1 MNRRFWVEVRVSYDG
16 VTEKGEKANMKE
28 TWLVRAATS
37 AEAESRATEKV
48 CAYNGV
54 EDVDVEACVKR
65 NIAAIWVSSINDGL
79 MKFVKRNIAALWVSS
94 INDGLMKFVKFY
106 KVRCEG
112 LLVNAET
119 GKERIC
125 KRNYLI
131 MSPNMLDAYE
141 TFVKCIS
148 DSEFSEFEVL
158 GINLT
163 PIVKVL
169 SDHE

>member
-28 TWLVRAATS
+28 TWLVRAATF

-48 CAYNGV
+48 CAYTGV
-54 EDVDVEACVKR
+54 EDVGVEACVKR
-65 NIAAIWVSSINDGL
+65 NIAAFWVSSLNGD
-79 MKFVKRNIAALWVSS
+79 
-94 INDGLMKFVKFY
+94 KFY

-112 LLVNAET
+112 LLVNEKT
-119 GKERIC
+119 GKSRIV
-125 KRNYLI
+125 KRDYLI
-131 MSPNMLDAYE
+131 LSPNMLDAYE
-141 TFVKCIS
+141 TFVKCMS
-148 DSEFSEFEVL
+148 DSDFSEFEVS

-163 PIVKVL
+163 PIVEIL

>member
-28 TWLVRAATS
+28 TWLVRAATF

-54 EDVDVEACVKR
+54 EDVGVEACVKR
-65 NIAAIWVSSINDGL
+65 NIAAFWVSSLNDDL
-79 MKFVKRNIAALWVSS
+79 M
-94 INDGLMKFVKFY
+94 KFY

-148 DSEFSEFEVL
+148 DSEFSEIKML

-163 PIVKVL
+163 PIVEVL

>member
-16 VTEKGEKANMKE
+16 VTGKGEKTNMKE
-28 TWLVRAATS
+28 TWLVRAATF

-54 EDVDVEACVKR
+54 EDVGMEACVKR
-65 NIAAIWVSSINDGL
+65 NIAALLNGD
-79 MKFVKRNIAALWVSS
+79 
-94 INDGLMKFVKFY
+94 KFY

-141 TFVKCIS
+141 TFVKCMS
-148 DSEFSEFEVL
+148 DSDFSEFEVL

-163 PIVKVL
+163 PIVEVL

>member
-16 VTEKGEKANMKE
+16 VTEKGEKTNMKE
-28 TWLVRAATS
+28 TWLVRAATF

-48 CAYNGV
+48 CAYTGV
-54 EDVDVEACVKR
+54 EDVGVEACVKR
-65 NIAAIWVSSINDGL
+65 NID
-79 MKFVKRNIAALWVSS
+79 ALWVSS
-94 INDGLMKFVKFY
+94 LNDDLMKFY

-148 DSEFSEFEVL
+148 DSEFSEIKML

-163 PIVKVL
+163 PIVEVL
-169 SDHE
+169 SDQE

>member
-16 VTEKGEKANMKE
+16 VTEKGEKTNMKE
-28 TWLVRAATS
+28 TWLVRAATF

-48 CAYNGV
+48 CAYTGV
-54 EDVDVEACVKR
+54 EDVGVEACVKR
-65 NIAAIWVSSINDGL
+65 NID
-79 MKFVKRNIAALWVSS
+79 ALWVSS
-94 INDGLMKFVKFY
+94 LNDDLMKFY

-148 DSEFSEFEVL
+148 DSEFSEIKML

-163 PIVKVL
+163 PIVEVL
-169 SDHE
+169 IDQE

>member
-16 VTEKGEKANMKE
+16 VTEKGEKTNMKE
-28 TWLVRAATS
+28 TWLVRAATF

-79 MKFVKRNIAALWVSS
+79 MKFT
-94 INDGLMKFVKFY
+94 KFY

-112 LLVNAET
+112 LLVNEET

-141 TFVKCIS
+141 TFVKCMS
-148 DSEFSEFEVL
+148 DSDFSEFEVL
-158 GINLT
+158 GINLS
-163 PIVKVL
+163 PIVEVL

>member
-1 MNRRFWVEVRVSYDG
+1 MNKRFWVEVRVSYDG

-28 TWLVRAATS
+28 TWLVRAATF

-54 EDVDVEACVKR
+54 EDVGVEACVKR
-65 NIAAIWVSSINDGL
+65 NIAAFWVSSLD
-79 MKFVKRNIAALWVSS
+79 
-94 INDGLMKFVKFY
+94 DDKFY

-112 LLVNAET
+112 LLVNEKT
-119 GKERIC
+119 GKERIV
-125 KRNYLI
+125 KRDYLVL
-131 MSPNMLDAYE
+131 SPNMLDAYE
-141 TFVKCIS
+141 TFVKCMS
-148 DSEFSEFEVL
+148 DSDFSEFEVS

-163 PIVKVL
+163 PIVEVL

>member
-16 VTEKGEKANMKE
+16 VTEKGEKTNMKE
-28 TWLVRAATS
+28 TWLVRAATF

-54 EDVDVEACVKR
+54 EDVGVEAC
-65 NIAAIWVSSINDGL
+65 
-79 MKFVKRNIAALWVSS
+79 VKRNIAALWVSS
-94 INDGLMKFVKFY
+94 LNGDKFY

-112 LLVNAET
+112 LLVNEKT
-119 GKERIC
+119 GKERIV

-141 TFVKCIS
+141 TFVKCMS
-148 DSEFSEFEVL
+148 DSDFSEFEGL

-163 PIVKVL
+163 PIVEVL
-169 SDHE
+169 SDQE

>member
-28 TWLVRAATS
+28 TWLVRAATF

-65 NIAAIWVSSINDGL
+65 NIAA
-79 MKFVKRNIAALWVSS
+79 FWVSS

-119 GKERIC
+119 GNERIC

-141 TFVKCIS
+141 TFVKCMS
-148 DSEFSEFEVL
+148 DSDFSEFEVL

-163 PIVKVL
+163 PIVEVL

>member
-1 MNRRFWVEVRVSYDG
+1 MNRRFWVEVRVSFDG

-28 TWLVRAATS
+28 TWLVRAATF

-48 CAYNGV
+48 CAYTGV
-54 EDVDVEACVKR
+54 EDVGVEACVKR
-65 NIAAIWVSSINDGL
+65 NIDALFVSSLNDDL
-79 MKFVKRNIAALWVSS
+79 M
-94 INDGLMKFVKFY
+94 KFY

-112 LLVNAET
+112 LLVDAET
-119 GKERIC
+119 GKDRIC

-141 TFVKCIS
+141 TFVKCMS
-148 DSEFSEFEVL
+148 DSEFSEIKML

-163 PIVKVL
+163 PIVEVL

>member
-1 MNRRFWVEVRVSYDG
+1 MNRKFWVEVRVSYDG

-28 TWLVRAATS
+28 TWLVRAATF

-48 CAYNGV
+48 CAYTGV
-54 EDVDVEACVKR
+54 EDVGVEACVKR
-65 NIAAIWVSSINDGL
+65 NID
-79 MKFVKRNIAALWVSS
+79 ALWVSS
-94 INDGLMKFVKFY
+94 LNDDLMKFY

-119 GKERIC
+119 GKERIV

-141 TFVKCIS
+141 TFVKCMS
-148 DSEFSEFEVL
+148 DSDFSEYEVL

-163 PIVKVL
+163 PIVEIL
-169 SDHE
+169 SYHE

>member
-1 MNRRFWVEVRVSYDG
+1 MNKRFWVEVRVSYDG

-28 TWLVRAATS
+28 TWLVRAATF

-54 EDVDVEACVKR
+54 EDVGVESCVKR
-65 NIAAIWVSSINDGL
+65 NID
-79 MKFVKRNIAALWVSS
+79 ALWVSS
-94 INDGLMKFVKFY
+94 LNGDKFY

-125 KRNYLI
+125 KCNYLI
-131 MSPNMLDAYE
+131 LSPNMLDAYE

-148 DSEFSEFEVL
+148 DSEFSEIKML

-163 PIVKVL
+163 PIVEVL
-169 SDHE
+169 NDHE

>member
-1 MNRRFWVEVRVSYDG
+1 MNRKFWVEVRVSYDG

-28 TWLVRAATS
+28 TWLVRAATF

-48 CAYNGV
+48 CAYTGV
-54 EDVDVEACVKR
+54 EDVGVEACVKR
-65 NIAAIWVSSINDGL
+65 NID
-79 MKFVKRNIAALWVSS
+79 ALWVSS
-94 INDGLMKFVKFY
+94 LNDDLMKFY

-119 GKERIC
+119 GKERIV

-141 TFVKCIS
+141 TFVKYIS
-148 DSEFSEFEVL
+148 DSEFSEIKML

-163 PIVKVL
+163 PIVEVL
-169 SDHE
+169 SDQE

>member
-1 MNRRFWVEVRVSYDG
+1 MNRRFWVEVRVSYNG

-28 TWLVRAATS
+28 TWLVRAATF

-54 EDVDVEACVKR
+54 EDVGVDACVKR
-65 NIAAIWVSSINDGL
+65 NIASLWASSLNGEIG
-79 MKFVKRNIAALWVSS
+79 
-94 INDGLMKFVKFY
+94 KFY

-112 LLVNAET
+112 LLVNEET
-119 GKERIC
+119 GKERLV
-125 KRNYLI
+125 KRDYLVL
-131 MSPNMLDAYE
+131 SPNMLDAYE
-141 TFVKCIS
+141 TFVKCMS
-148 DSEFSEFEVL
+148 DSDFSEFEVS

-163 PIVKVL
+163 PIVEVL

>member
-1 MNRRFWVEVRVSYDG
+1 MNKRFWVEVRVSYDG
-16 VTEKGEKANMKE
+16 VTEKGENTNMKE
-28 TWLVRAATS
+28 TWLVRAATF

-48 CAYNGV
+48 CASNGV

-65 NIAAIWVSSINDGL
+65 NID
-79 MKFVKRNIAALWVSS
+79 ALWVSS
-94 INDGLMKFVKFY
+94 LNDDLMKFY

-112 LLVNAET
+112 LLVNSST
-119 GKERIC
+119 GKERIV

-131 MSPNMLDAYE
+131 MSPNLLDAYE
-141 TFVKCIS
+141 TFVKCMS
-148 DSEFSEFEVL
+148 DTEFSEYEVL

-163 PIVKVL
+163 PIVEIL

>member
-1 MNRRFWVEVRVSYDG
+1 MNKSFWVELRVSYDG
-16 VTEKGEKANMKE
+16 VTEKGERTNIKE
-28 TWLVRAATS
+28 TWLVRAATF

-48 CAYNGV
+48 CVYTGV
-54 EDVDVEACVKR
+54 EDVCVEACVKR
-65 NIAAIWVSSINDGL
+65 NIAAFWVTSLNDDL
-79 MKFVKRNIAALWVSS
+79 M
-94 INDGLMKFVKFY
+94 KFY

-148 DSEFSEFEVL
+148 DSDFSEFEVL

-163 PIVKVL
+163 PIVEVL

>member
-28 TWLVRAATS
+28 TWLVRAATF

-54 EDVDVEACVKR
+54 EDVGVEACVKR
-65 NIAAIWVSSINDGL
+65 NIDD
-79 MKFVKRNIAALWVSS
+79 LWVSS
-94 INDGLMKFVKFY
+94 LNDDLMKFY

-125 KRNYLI
+125 KCNYLI
-131 MSPNMLDAYE
+131 LSPNMLDAYE

-148 DSEFSEFEVL
+148 DSEFSEIKML

-163 PIVKVL
+163 PIVEVL

>member
-28 TWLVRAATS
+28 TWLVRAATF

-48 CAYNGV
+48 CAYTGV
-54 EDVDVEACVKR
+54 EDVGVEAC
-65 NIAAIWVSSINDGL
+65 
-79 MKFVKRNIAALWVSS
+79 VKRNIAALWVSS
-94 INDGLMKFVKFY
+94 INGDKFKFY

-112 LLVNAET
+112 LLVNLDT

-131 MSPNMLDAYE
+131 LSPNMLDAYE
-141 TFVKCIS
+141 TFVKSMS
-148 DSEFSEFEVL
+148 DSDFSEFEVL

-163 PIVKVL
+163 PIVEVL

>member
-1 MNRRFWVEVRVSYDG
+1 MNKRFWVEVRVSYDG
-16 VTEKGEKANMKE
+16 VTEKGENTNMKE
-28 TWLVRAATS
+28 TWLVRAATF

-48 CAYNGV
+48 CASNGV

-65 NIAAIWVSSINDGL
+65 NIDAVWGSSLNDDL
-79 MKFVKRNIAALWVSS
+79 M
-94 INDGLMKFVKFY
+94 KFY

-112 LLVNAET
+112 LLVNSST
-119 GKERIC
+119 GKERIV

-131 MSPNMLDAYE
+131 MSPNLLDAYE
-141 TFVKCIS
+141 TFVKCMS
-148 DSEFSEFEVL
+148 DSEFSEYEVL

-163 PIVKVL
+163 PIVEIL

>member
-16 VTEKGEKANMKE
+16 VTEKGEKTNMKE
-28 TWLVRAATS
+28 TWLVRAATF

-54 EDVDVEACVKR
+54 EDVGVEACVKR
-65 NIAAIWVSSINDGL
+65 NIAAFWVSSLNGD
-79 MKFVKRNIAALWVSS
+79 
-94 INDGLMKFVKFY
+94 KFY

-112 LLVNAET
+112 LLVNEKT
-119 GKERIC
+119 GKERIV
-125 KRNYLI
+125 KRDYLI
-131 MSPNMLDAYE
+131 LSPNMLDAYE
-141 TFVKCIS
+141 TFVKCMS
-148 DSEFSEFEVL
+148 DSDFSEFEVL

-163 PIVKVL
+163 PIVEAL